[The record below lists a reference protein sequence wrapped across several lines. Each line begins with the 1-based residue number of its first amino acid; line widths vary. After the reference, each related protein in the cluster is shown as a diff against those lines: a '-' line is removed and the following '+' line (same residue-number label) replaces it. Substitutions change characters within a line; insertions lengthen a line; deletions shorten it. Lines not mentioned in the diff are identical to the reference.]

1 VQYEASEIPE
11 TGYELTGIVCEVLV
25 DDGVNQPLA
34 NPFTAQLGQDISC
47 IFTNNDVDPV
57 ARFLVTK
64 NFSDGNQA
72 EIEVGITCDD
82 GLPLAETHK
91 ISEGNPVNFVVKSY
105 EPGTMNCRVEEF
117 GASDEYSKTFLAG
130 DENGVAESIDDD
142 DVACYFNGIQ
152 YGQFTCEITNNAKP
166 ATFTVYKE
174 WVINIESADV
184 VDLMVDVTIS
194 CESEIF
200 EDDAVE
206 VDPDLWTLS
215 GEIGDGGSLEAT
227 VDTTDGPARCSA
239 IEKITQSG
247 VESVDDCG
255 WRDIPA
261 GGSDDCTFTNTVFFE
276 GIPTLSQYGLM
287 VLALLMFGVGAVGFR
302 RFV

>member
-1 VQYEASEIPE
+1 MA
-11 TGYELTGIVCEVLV
+11 
-25 DDGVNQPLA
+25 
-34 NPFTAQLGQDISC
+34 
-47 IFTNNDVDPV
+47 
-57 ARFLVTK
+57 
-64 NFSDGNQA
+64 
-72 EIEVGITCDD
+72 
-82 GLPLAETHK
+82 
-91 ISEGNPVNFVVKSY
+91 
-105 EPGTMNCRVEEF
+105 
-117 GASDEYSKTFLAG
+117 
-130 DENGVAESIDDD
+130 
-142 DVACYFNGIQ
+142 
-152 YGQFTCEITNNAKP
+152 
-166 ATFTVYKE
+166 
-174 WVINIESADV
+174 
-184 VDLMVDVTIS
+184 DVTIS